1 VLILGLTGGIATG
14 KSTVSRMFGE
24 LGAAHVDADSLARE
38 VVTVGEPAWRA
49 LVDRFGSEIL
59 QADGSLDRKALAGLV
74 FRDPQALTALNA
86 ITHPPII
93 ALARERL
100 ATARASGALVCVL
113 EAPLL
118 YETGLDREVD
128 RVVVVTA
135 SEATQLARLQSRE
148 HLPEAEARLRINA
161 QLPLAE
167 KVRRADYCIDNDGPL
182 PATWRQVRDLWIKLT
197 GEAACCS

>member
-14 KSTVSRMFGE
+14 KSMVAKMLVE

-38 VVTVGEPAWRA
+38 VVAVGEPAWQA
-49 LVDRFGSEIL
+49 IVARFGRSVLRE
-59 QADGSLDRKALAGLV
+59 DDSLDRKALAAIV
-74 FRDPQALTALNA
+74 FRDPSSLAALND

-93 ALARERL
+93 ALARKRL
-100 ATARASGALVCVL
+100 AAARAGGALVCVL

-128 RVVVVTA
+128 RIVVVTA
-135 SEATQLARLQSRE
+135 SEATQLARLRTRE
-148 HLPEAEARLRINA
+148 QLTEAEARQRVRA
-161 QLPLAE
+161 QLPLEE

-182 PATWRQVRDLWIKLT
+182 PATGRQVQDLWIKLT
-197 GEAACCS
+197 GEADCCS